1 MEVIKRNL
9 EAFTTEV
16 KSKLTQE
23 LEYFGGAS
31 NVYSYSDTPALR
43 GMTMDNISI
52 CGSGNIMVEC
62 SDEGE
67 NAFYDVD
74 ALYLEELIF
83 IIDWINQ
90 YKEEITESTNARA
103 NELLGDAYDEIFGD
117 ERGQVFK
124 VEDMNFKFGGIR
136 VVKVGDYY
144 ETNDHFPL
152 YNDTD
157 TDVWDTLLCGE
168 RLKIAEQIKLK
179 LWEEKIK

>member
-16 KSKLTQE
+16 KSKLTKE
-23 LEYFGGAS
+23 LEHFGGS
-31 NVYSYSDTPALR
+31 INVYGYSDTPALR

-52 CGSGNIMVEC
+52 SGDTIFVEC
-62 SDEGE
+62 SDDGE
-67 NAFYDVD
+67 NAYYY
-74 ALYLEELIF
+74 AENLYLEELIF

-90 YKEEITESTNARA
+90 YKAEITESTNDRA
-103 NELLGDAYDEIFGD
+103 NELLGDVYDEIFGD

-179 LWEEKIK
+179 VWEEKIK

>member
-16 KSKLTQE
+16 KSKLTKE
-23 LEYFGGAS
+23 LEYFGGS
-31 NVYSYSDTPALR
+31 INVYSYSDTPALR

-52 CGSGNIMVEC
+52 CGGGSIMVEC

-90 YKEEITESTNARA
+90 YKEEITESTNDRA
-103 NELLGDAYDEIFGD
+103 NELLGDVYDEIFGD

-152 YNDTD
+152 YNNSNV
-157 TDVWDTLLCGE
+157 DVWDTLLCGE

-179 LWEEKIK
+179 VWEEKIK